1 MIDTTAPPQRYTVLA
16 LDRHRPRAARLAA
29 GSQPLEP
36 SQTIDQ
42 RSRSVDDLARV
53 LTELSS
59 VISRLEAVAARH
71 RDELDLQP
79 RLHNAISQLE
89 SIGHDLLTEGDTGGA
104 NPSADEGHVEA
115 FLTWLSFHTGT
126 DEGEGPISPPSCPM
140 APSTGS
146 SPDSK
151 PHRGYCPPKRQ
162 PNSACRQGQRSA
174 RQPPHCAPAP
184 ETDEAKAVTS
194 RPLSEP
200 GRATTRRST
209 AADGPARGAPPSRRV
224 AEGGDGRPV
233 VSPVPHDADA
243 WAAPRSAAGV

>member
-16 LDRHRPRAARLAA
+16 LDRDRPRAARLAA

-126 DEGEGPISPPSCPM
+126 DEGEGPISPPSDGSFDRFLAGLETSPRVLPTEAAAKLGM
-140 APSTGS
+140 PSGTTIGEAATALRT
-146 SPDSK
+146 SPRD
-151 PHRGYCPPKRQ
+151 R
-162 PNSACRQGQRSA
+162 
-174 RQPPHCAPAP
+174 
-184 ETDEAKAVTS
+184 
-194 RPLSEP
+194 
-200 GRATTRRST
+200 
-209 AADGPARGAPPSRRV
+209 
-224 AEGGDGRPV
+224 
-233 VSPVPHDADA
+233 
-243 WAAPRSAAGV
+243 